1 MESLLLR
8 LSSTCLIEHHVEGFG
23 FIRFS
28 SSAKEWSM
36 TSLQLMRGKAIVL
49 ALACIGLASC
59 DKVQEAVEQAKT
71 EAAKLQAQ
79 AEMEAKKLQEQA
91 TSAGESEAAAA
102 ADPLPGGSE
111 VATTTPAGGFAPTA
125 APPAS
130 AAPAVDGAALV
141 KHFLELPHIER
152 KDSHLLS
159 LAGLDESHRNAI
171 ETMELQGSQ
180 VTSQGLATLPKFP
193 SLKHLN
199 LGHKDLT
206 AADVAVIGQL
216 TALEELNLEHAQ
228 VDDGELAGLSPLAG
242 LKSLNLTR
250 TQVTDAGLP
259 ALREMTALEKLVLSE
274 TSVTGTEVAKLKCLP
289 HLTHLGVGTT
299 NFGNGGEK
307 ALRQLDRVEVLH
319 ASACGMNDAL
329 VGQIKGR
336 RTLRELDLAN
346 NIQITDR
353 SAGQL
358 SGCAALEYLS
368 LSHNPVTDATL
379 KNYQRMKA
387 LKRLNVYKTSCSVTG
402 AAALQK
408 ALPGL
413 EIQL

>member
-1 MESLLLR
+1 
-8 LSSTCLIEHHVEGFG
+8 
-23 FIRFS
+23 
-28 SSAKEWSM
+28 M
-36 TSLQLMRGKAIVL
+36 TSLKLMRGKVIAL

-71 EAAKLQAQ
+71 EAARLQAQ
-79 AEMEAKKLQEQA
+79 AESEAKKLQDQSSPAAGEAQGTGA
-91 TSAGESEAAAA
+91 VEPMPVESAGPPDASG
-102 ADPLPGGSE
+102 GGSSPP
-111 VATTTPAGGFAPTA
+111 VTPSSP
-125 APPAS
+125 
-130 AAPAVDGAALV
+130 APAIDGAQLV

-152 KDSHLLS
+152 KDSHLLT

-171 ETMELQGSQ
+171 ESMELQGSQ
-180 VTSQGLATLPKFP
+180 ITSQGLRALPKFP
-193 SLKHLN
+193 SLKRLN

-206 AADVAVIGQL
+206 AEDMAVIGQL
-216 TALEELNLEHAQ
+216 TPLEELNLEHAQ
-228 VDDGELAGLSPLAG
+228 VDDQELAGLSPLVG

-274 TSVTGTEVAKLKCLP
+274 TNVTGAEIAKLKCLP
-289 HLTHLGVGTT
+289 HLTHLGVATT
-299 NFGNGGEK
+299 NFGTGGEK
-307 ALRQLDRVEVLH
+307 TLRQLDRVEVLH

-336 RTLRELDLAN
+336 RTLRELDLGN

-368 LSHNPVTDATL
+368 LAHNPVSDATL
-379 KNYQRMKA
+379 KAYQRMKA
-387 LKRLNVYKTSCSVTG
+387 LKRLNVYKTSCSLTG